1 MSSCNFHITKAPYPP
16 LLSTERAIPIYR
28 KMQERRGGGK
38 RRGRTD
44 YNSVRRGRRRRPHS
58 RTRSPPVGHQ
68 VGTNQRVRDGSRAR
82 ASFPPSYAVTIKV
95 MDEKRPFNAE
105 KEQTS
110 GWATQLQ
117 VHFIHD
123 KPPRKRRGIEKLW
136 TQLWKKSM
144 ICYRRRN
151 MSPFSST
158 LRMALNSTICV
169 SSSEGTLF
177 EGRTRVAGWICT

>member
-1 MSSCNFHITKAPYPP
+1 MAGRGEGGQTITPSAEVVVAGPT
-16 LLSTERAIPIYR
+16 LARA
-28 KMQERRGGGK
+28 
-38 RRGRTD
+38 
-44 YNSVRRGRRRRPHS
+44 RRRWATKLAP
-58 RTRSPPVGHQ
+58 
-68 VGTNQRVRDGSRAR
+68 TNACATARAR

-110 GWATQLQ
+110 GCATQLQ

-136 TQLWKKSM
+136 PQLWKKSM

>member
-58 RTRSPPVGHQ
+58 RSHALAAGGPP
-68 VGTNQRVRDGSRAR
+68 TNACATARAR

-136 TQLWKKSM
+136 PQLWKKSM